1 MKKLNNSIDIKDER
15 PLEYAEIKKT
25 PSGFY
30 RISFDDIKWYEGTF
44 KEVDTF
50 MKGLEILTT
59 QDIPY
64 SFIRLG
70 EDADDIEH
78 KVNWTDDMPDE
89 IANFEPVVDVNDEDW
104 SCYEDVEDDKDHIK
118 EIMFD
123 LFDKY
128 EEYDDI
134 KDALRN
140 MNSDRV
146 VTDEEYDYAIL
157 HWDELLKEWEERKEV

>member
-70 EDADDIEH
+70 EDTDDIEH
-78 KVNWTDDMPDE
+78 KVNWTDDIPDE
-89 IANFEPVVDVNDEDW
+89 IANFEPIVDVNDEDY
-104 SCYEDVEDDKDHIK
+104 SCYEDV
-118 EIMFD
+118 
-123 LFDKY
+123 
-128 EEYDDI
+128 
-134 KDALRN
+134 
-140 MNSDRV
+140 
-146 VTDEEYDYAIL
+146 DEE
-157 HWDELLKEWEERKEV
+157 V